1 MTQLQAARDG
11 IITPEMEKVA
21 AEERLP
27 VEQIRAGIAAGII
40 VLPYNKN
47 RPHSIVRAIGT
58 GLKTKVN
65 ANYGSSA
72 DHEDPDEEMEKL
84 DWAVEYGADSV
95 MDLSTGP
102 RLNEIRLRSLER
114 SKVMI
119 GTVPIYEAAW
129 RSGVYAWDA
138 SIWDVIEG
146 QAREGV
152 DYITVHCGVTKRS
165 IARLEDFPRVCGI
178 VSRGGSITAAWIRKT
193 GKENPLYSEFD
204 RLLEI
209 AVEHDV
215 TLSLG
220 DGLRPGAN
228 ADATDPA
235 QLEELFI
242 LGELQQR
249 SLKAGVQAMIEGPG
263 HVPLHEIAANV
274 QIQKR
279 ICHGAPFYV
288 LGPLPTDC
296 GAGYDHIVGAIGGAL
311 SAGAGTDMLCYL
323 TPSEHL
329 RLPTREDVRDGVIA
343 TRIAAHCGDV
353 VKNTGGARERDRN
366 MSDARKR
373 LDWEKMFELAFDG
386 KKARWYRQT
395 SEDADRAVCSMCGPL
410 CSVNIDNHADPE
422 YAARSAENHR
432 RLFGQAIIERV
443 EKVPQGTL

>member
-11 IITPEMEKVA
+11 ITTPEMQHVA
-21 AEERLP
+21 KEEGLP
-27 VEQIRAGIAAGII
+27 VEQIRSGIADGTI
-40 VLPYNKN
+40 VLPYNVN
-47 RPHSIVRAIGT
+47 RPHAIIRAIGK

-65 ANYGSSA
+65 SNYGSSA
-72 DHEDPDEEMEKL
+72 DHENVEEERRKL
-84 DWAVEYGADSV
+84 EASIEYGADSV

-102 RLNEIRLRSLER
+102 LLNDIRRMSVKQ
-114 SKVMI
+114 SSVMI
-119 GTVPIYEAAW
+119 GTVPIYEAAQK
-129 RSGVYAWDA
+129 RGVYGFDEA
-138 SIWDVIEG
+138 IFDVIEG

-165 IARLEDFPRVCGI
+165 IARLDDMPRVCGI
-178 VSRGGSITAAWIRKT
+178 VSRGGAVTAAFIRKT
-193 GKENPLYSEFD
+193 GKENPLYEHYD

-209 AVEHDV
+209 AREHDV

-220 DGLRPGAN
+220 DGLRPGAT

-249 SLKAGVQAMIEGPG
+249 ALKAGVQSMVEGPG
-263 HVPLHEIAANV
+263 HVPLDEIAANV
-274 QIQKR
+274 LLQKR

-296 GAGYDHIVGAIGGAL
+296 GAGYDHITGAIGGAV
-311 SAGAGTDMLCYL
+311 SAAAGTDMLCYL
-323 TPSEHL
+323 TPAEHL
-329 RLPTREDVRDGVIA
+329 RLPTVEDVRDGVIA

-353 VKNTGGARERDRN
+353 VKRTGKARERDYA

-386 KKARWYRQT
+386 KKAREFRKN
-395 SEDADRAVCSMCGPL
+395 SENDDKAVCSMCGPL
-410 CSVNIDNHADPE
+410 CSVNIDNHTDPQ
-422 YAARSAENHR
+422 YAAEAAAKQRQM
-432 RLFGQAIIERV
+432 FGQAIVERV
-443 EKVPQGTL
+443 EKVPKGTL

>member
-1 MTQLQAARDG
+1 VTQLQAARDG
-11 IITPEMEKVA
+11 IVTPQMEAVA
-21 AEERLP
+21 AEEGLP
-27 VEQIRAGIAAGII
+27 VEQIREGIAAGHI
-40 VLPYNKN
+40 VLPYNVN
-47 RPHSIVRAIGT
+47 REREIVRAIGK

-72 DHEDPDEEMEKL
+72 DHEDLQEEMDKL
-84 DWAVEYGADSV
+84 DWAIEYGSDSV

-102 RLNEIRLRSLER
+102 ELNAIRRESCKR
-114 SKVMI
+114 SKVML
-119 GTVPIYEAAW
+119 GTVPIYEAAQK
-129 RSGVYAWDA
+129 SGVYGWHE

-146 QAREGV
+146 QAKEGV
-152 DYITVHCGVTKRS
+152 DYITVHCGVTQRS
-165 IARLEDFPRVCGI
+165 VARLVDFERVCGI
-178 VSRGGSITAAWIRKT
+178 VSRGGAITAAWMRKHE
-193 GKENPLYSEFD
+193 KDNPLYTEFD

-209 AVEHDV
+209 CVEHDV

-242 LGELQQR
+242 LGELQKR
-249 SLKAGVQAMIEGPG
+249 SLEAGVQAMIEGPG
-263 HVPLHEIAANV
+263 HVPLNEIEANV

-279 ICHGAPFYV
+279 ICNGAPFYV

-311 SAGAGTDMLCYL
+311 SSAAGTDMLCYL
-323 TPSEHL
+323 TPAEHL
-329 RLPTREDVRDGVIA
+329 RLPTKEDVRDGVIA

-353 VKNTGGARERDRN
+353 VKDTGGARQRDLE

-373 LDWEKMFELAFDG
+373 LDWEKMFDLAFDS
-386 KKARWYRQT
+386 KKARWYRET

-410 CSVNIDNHADPE
+410 CSVNIDNHSDPQ
-422 YAARSAENHR
+422 YAERAAEEHR
-432 RLFGQAIIERV
+432 RLFSQKIIERV
-443 EKVPQGTL
+443 EAVPKGTM

>member
-1 MTQLQAARDG
+1 MTQLRAARDG
-11 IITPEMEKVA
+11 VVTEEMRFVA
-21 AEERLP
+21 AEEGVP
-27 VEQIRAGIAAGII
+27 VEQVRAGIAAGTI
-40 VLPYNKN
+40 VLPFN
-47 RPHSIVRAIGT
+47 RNRRHPVVRAIGA

-65 ANYGSSA
+65 ANFGSSA

-84 DWAVEYGADSV
+84 DWAVEFGSDSV

-114 SKVMI
+114 STVMV

-129 RSGVYAWDA
+129 RSGVYGWDET
-138 SIWDVIEG
+138 IFDVIES

-152 DYITVHCGVTKRS
+152 DYVTVHCGVTKRS
-165 IARLEDFPRVCGI
+165 IARLEDTRRVCGI
-178 VSRGGSITAAWIRKT
+178 VSRGGSLTAAWIRKS
-193 GKENPLYSEFD
+193 GRENPLYEQFD

-209 AVEHDV
+209 AAGHDV

-235 QLEELFI
+235 QLEELFV

-249 SLKAGVQAMIEGPG
+249 SLAAGVQAMIEGPG
-263 HVPLHEIAANV
+263 HVPLDEISANV
-274 QIQKR
+274 QLEKR
-279 ICHGAPFYV
+279 ICRGAPFYV

-311 SAGAGTDMLCYL
+311 SAAAGTDMLCYL

-353 VKNTGGARERDRN
+353 VKRTGRARERDRD

-373 LDWEKMFELAFDG
+373 LDWERMFALAFDG
-386 KKARWYRQT
+386 KKARWYRET

-410 CSVNIDNHADPE
+410 CSVNIDNHADPHF
-422 YAARSAENHR
+422 AAEAAAHHR
-432 RLFGQAIIERV
+432 KQFGQAIVERV
-443 EKVPQGTL
+443 ERVPRGTL

>member
-11 IITPEMEKVA
+11 VVTPEMEFVA
-21 AEERLP
+21 KEEGVP
-27 VEQIRAGIAAGII
+27 VEQVRAGIADGTI
-40 VLPYNKN
+40 VLPYNVN
-47 RPHSIVRAIGT
+47 RPHSIIRAIGK

-65 ANYGSSA
+65 SNYGSSA
-72 DHEDPDEEMEKL
+72 DHEDLEEEKRKL
-84 DWAVEYGADSV
+84 EASIEYGADSV

-102 RLNEIRLRSLER
+102 LLNDIRRMSLKH
-114 SKVMI
+114 SSVML
-119 GTVPIYEAAW
+119 GTVPIYEAAQK
-129 RSGVYAWDA
+129 RGVYGFDEA
-138 SIWDVIEG
+138 IFDVIEG
-146 QAREGV
+146 QAKEGV

-165 IARLEDFPRVCGI
+165 IARLDDMPRVCGI
-178 VSRGGSITAAWIRKT
+178 VSRGGAVTAAYIRKT
-193 GKENPLYSEFD
+193 GRENPLFERYD

-209 AVEHDV
+209 AREHDV

-220 DGLRPGAN
+220 DGLRPGAT

-249 SLKAGVQAMIEGPG
+249 ALKAGVQSMVEGPG
-263 HVPLHEIAANV
+263 HVPLDEVAANV

-296 GAGYDHIVGAIGGAL
+296 GAGYDHITGAIGGAV
-311 SAGAGTDMLCYL
+311 SAAAGTDMLCYL
-323 TPSEHL
+323 TPAEHL
-329 RLPTREDVRDGVIA
+329 RLPTAQDVRDGVIA

-353 VKNTGGARERDRN
+353 VKRTGKARERDYA

-386 KKARWYRQT
+386 KKAREYRQN
-395 SEDADRAVCSMCGPL
+395 SEDADKAVCSMCGPL
-410 CSVNIDNHADPE
+410 CSVNIDNHTDPQ
-422 YAARSAENHR
+422 YAAAAAAEHR
-432 RLFGQAIIERV
+432 KMFGQAIVERV
-443 EKVPQGTL
+443 EGVPKGTL